1 MARLSELDI
10 ERMTLLMEGMLS
22 VQSGAQPL
30 LLAERLRA
38 MVPEHQL
45 KSSGKKAGADKS
57 DRMDEAA

>member
-1 MARLSELDI
+1 
-10 ERMTLLMEGMLS
+10 MLS

-45 KSSGKKAGADKS
+45 KSSGGGKKTGGTDKA

>member
-1 MARLSELDI
+1 
-10 ERMTLLMEGMLS
+10 
-22 VQSGAQPL
+22 

-45 KSSGKKAGADKS
+45 KGSGKKAGADKT